1 MNMIKDE
8 NGQGSAELILVL
20 GGMIVIVIA
29 AAVFYKNYLAGIG
42 SDINN
47 TDVNATVTKIQA
59 LNDTIKNM

>member
-1 MNMIKDE
+1 MNMKKDE

-42 SDINN
+42 DDINK
-47 TDVNATVTKIQA
+47 TDVNATTSKIQD
-59 LNDTIKNM
+59 LKKYFPT

>member
-29 AAVFYKNYLAGIG
+29 AAVFYKNYLAGLG
-42 SDINN
+42 DDINKN
-47 TDVNATVTKIQA
+47 DVNATTSKIQN
-59 LNDTIKNM
+59 LKDKF